1 MFLEVENLQ
10 AGYGTEEVLHGVSL
24 RVDEGEIVSIL
35 GANGA
40 GKTTT
45 LLTISGLVRASGG
58 AVRFQGEDL
67 HTLPSHEVVRR
78 GLTQSPEGRRVF
90 GVLTVLENLR
100 LGAFTVGDKEKAE
113 QTLDWIFDLF
123 PRLHE
128 RKDQLAGTL
137 SGGEQQMLAIGRAL
151 MGQPKLLLL
160 DEPSLGL
167 APLLVKSI
175 FETIRAINQ
184 SGVTI
189 LIVEQNAR
197 AALKLARHYCGISDD
212 CRSMTAEQ
220 LDSLCAFLCS
230 GKKEASDLILRLEAE
245 RIHTLVPGLLILQHV
260 FHLFHAEQ
268 LVIGKYGVREGYLCQ
283 RILKNHT
290 DIPRTAN

>member
-197 AALKLARHYCGISDD
+197 AALKLATRGYVLELGRVVMED
-212 CRSMTAEQ
+212 TAAHILANPSIQEAY
-220 LDSLCAFLCS
+220 LGALGEALGVGEGPLLEKGPFPLPKPHLHPPKTFVMRLPCYKSLGNEWAF
-230 GKKEASDLILRLEAE
+230 
-245 RIHTLVPGLLILQHV
+245 QM
-260 FHLFHAEQ
+260 F
-268 LVIGKYGVREGYLCQ
+268 
-283 RILKNHT
+283 
-290 DIPRTAN
+290 RTAFF

>member
-137 SGGEQQMLAIGRAL
+137 SGGEQQMLAMGRAL
-151 MGQPKLLLL
+151 MSHPNTILM
-160 DEPSLGL
+160 DEPSMGL
-167 APLLVKSI
+167 SPKLVKEI
-175 FETIRAINQ
+175 FAIIRKLHDQGIT
-184 SGVTI
+184 V
-189 LIVEQNAR
+189 LLVEQNANMALSIADR
-197 AALKLARHYCGISDD
+197 AYVLETGRITMEGDAKELLNN
-212 CRSMTAEQ
+212 EQ
-220 LDSLCAFLCS
+220 
-230 GKKEASDLILRLEAE
+230 
-245 RIHTLVPGLLILQHV
+245 
-260 FHLFHAEQ
+260 
-268 LVIGKYGVREGYLCQ
+268 VRKAYLG
-283 RILKNHT
+283 
-290 DIPRTAN
+290 A

>member
-90 GVLTVLENLR
+90 GVLSVLENLR

-184 SGVTI
+184 SSRKIDKATDVLSFPMFNLTPGVLPESWEEYEDPGTG
-189 LIVEQNAR
+189 LVPLGDMA
-197 AALKLARHYCGISDD
+197 ISLE
-212 CRSMTAEQ
+212 RAEQ
-220 LDSLCAFLCS
+220 QA
-230 GKKEASDLILRLEAE
+230 KEFGHS
-245 RIHTLVPGLLILQHV
+245 T
-260 FHLFHAEQ
+260 
-268 LVIGKYGVREGYLCQ
+268 KREVGYLTIHSVLHLLGYDHMDEGEMKRQ
-283 RILKNHT
+283 MREREEAILAEIELT
-290 DIPRTAN
+290 R